1 MSCGVIGGDARTFF
15 MAGTNYTGIWDAP
28 ALAGTPG
35 RPGFQPTVP
44 VQIRFTIVF
53 KVLRTRQSWSGTARV
68 GWHTGCKPTVRP
80 PVWRAVV
87 RPARYFLSWQK
98 VALRRFLRN
107 PTHFPQAKSVV
118 FARCSAKARHCRAN
132 VDVRLRRFG
141 PTSLCRCAAD
151 LNLTGGST
159 LRGGAPSARTC
170 RNQQASARVDQSPP

>member
-98 VALRRFLRN
+98 VACGAFCETLPIFRRQKAWFLPAAQLRHVTVE
-107 PTHFPQAKSVV
+107 PTLTCACGALGRRHFVDAQRTSISLAGQ
-118 FARCSAKARHCRAN
+118 RCEAAHHRHERVEIN
-132 VDVRLRRFG
+132 RLRH
-141 PTSLCRCAAD
+141 
-151 LNLTGGST
+151 
-159 LRGGAPSARTC
+159 
-170 RNQQASARVDQSPP
+170 V